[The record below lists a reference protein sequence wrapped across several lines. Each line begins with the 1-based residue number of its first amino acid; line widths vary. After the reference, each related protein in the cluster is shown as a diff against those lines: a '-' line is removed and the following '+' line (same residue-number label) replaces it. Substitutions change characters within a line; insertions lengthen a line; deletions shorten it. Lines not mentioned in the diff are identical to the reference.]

1 MNRLF
6 AVLVLA
12 GASVNAQLTPVLQV
26 EVGGSSYGTATGG
39 DGAFVAVSGDY
50 SNTSRTLKWYD
61 SSGNII
67 YTLSGE
73 YLSASFVSNTALL
86 TNVSYNPTSYALHI
100 KNLNGSITSFTI
112 GNGTASWS
120 YLPLTKDFQITF
132 YDISGNVKIYQ
143 LSKINGAIAS
153 NQGLELPIDS
163 VMLPANTS
171 GSFSVQ
177 IEKSNDL
184 ISWSNADPGILGPGI
199 YKRFY
204 RIKVNNMK
212 TIPCSIPEETTGNV
226 LVNLESSS
234 DLQNWLS
241 ANNGTY
247 GSGSAKFFRLR
258 IFTP

>member
-1 MNRLF
+1 MVRLL

-12 GASVNAQLTPVLQV
+12 GASVNGQLTPVLQV
-26 EVGGSSYGTATGG
+26 VNGGNSFGTATGN
-39 DGAFVAVSGDY
+39 DGAFVAMSGDY
-50 SNTSRTLKWYD
+50 SNTSKTLKWYD
-61 SSGNII
+61 SMGNII

-100 KNLNGSITSFTI
+100 KNLNGTVTTFTI
-112 GNGTASWS
+112 GGGTASWS
-120 YLPLTKDFQITF
+120 YLPSTKDVQITF
-132 YDISGNVKIYQ
+132 YDLLGNVKIYQ

-153 NQGLELPIDS
+153 YQGLELPIDS
-163 VMLPANTS
+163 VMVPANTS
-171 GSFSVQ
+171 DSFSVQ

-184 ISWSNADPGILGPGI
+184 ISWSNADPGVLGPGT

-204 RIKVNNMK
+204 RVKVNNMK
-212 TIPCSIPEETTGNV
+212 TIPCSIPEGTTGSV

-234 DLQNWLS
+234 DLQNWLP